1 MKRIE
6 DIEIM
11 TEKELEQ
18 AAMQDSALIPEGFRA
33 RLETALAAAK
43 IAEEPAARPKGASR
57 WIALSAVAA
66 AAAVLAIVAI
76 PRSGSVQLKDT
87 FDDPVQ
93 AYAKVEETF
102 RQISQ
107 KMTLG
112 VAMASEAEAE
122 AGKPIEIMNK
132 INKK

>member
-11 TEKELEQ
+11 TEEELER
-18 AAMQDSALIPEGFRA
+18 AAMQDSTPVPEGLRA
-33 RLETALAAAK
+33 RLEAALAAAN
-43 IAEEPAARPKGASR
+43 ISEEPAARPKGASR
-57 WIALSAVAA
+57 WFALSAVA

-76 PRSGSVQLKDT
+76 PRAGSSQLKDT
-87 FDDPVQ
+87 FDDPAL
-93 AYAKVEETF
+93 AYAQVEETF

-112 VAMASEAEAE
+112 VAMATEVEVE

>member
-1 MKRIE
+1 
-6 DIEIM
+6 M

-18 AAMQDSALIPEGFRA
+18 AAIQDSAPIPEGFRA

-57 WIALSAVAA
+57 WFALSAVA

-76 PRSGSVQLKDT
+76 PRAGSVQLKDT

>member
-11 TEKELEQ
+11 TEEELEQ
-18 AAMQDSALIPEGFRA
+18 AAMQEAAPIPQGFRD
-33 RLETALAAAK
+33 RLETTLAAEK
-43 IAEEPAARPKGASR
+43 IEAEPAAKPKVASG

-76 PRSGSVQLKDT
+76 PRAGSGQLKDT
-87 FDDPVQ
+87 FDDPAL
-93 AYAKVEETF
+93 AYAQVEETF

-107 KMTLG
+107 KMTAG
-112 VAMASEAEAE
+112 VAMASEVETE
-122 AGKPIEIMNK
+122 AGKSIIIMNK
-132 INKK
+132 INEK

>member
-18 AAMQDSALIPEGFRA
+18 AAIQDSAPIPEGFRA

-57 WIALSAVAA
+57 WFALSAVA

-76 PRSGSVQLKDT
+76 PRAGSVQLKDT